1 MFSPNSKSY
10 AVLEKCEIPWRWQY
24 KDRIRA
30 QIKSNLPG
38 IILRGN
44 IVGQLD
50 TICHTHRH
58 YSSQYVN
65 DKSSQK
71 ARSRSSQVREH
82 SETSLLCKLKDKL
95 FQLQWKA
102 PMRALHTWSL
112 SFAAAFLLRPAVNC
126 CCRGLASPATRCCW
140 ARKKTQR
147 FRETVLQR
155 NTETHTFDHCTQH
168 RSSHTCT
175 EGGKYK

>member
-30 QIKSNLPG
+30 QIKSNLPV

-126 CCRGLASPATRCCW
+126 CCRGLAAPATRCCW

-168 RSSHTCT
+168 RSSHTWT

>member
-30 QIKSNLPG
+30 QIKSNLPV

-65 DKSSQK
+65 DTSSQK
-71 ARSRSSQVREH
+71 ARSRSSQVWEH
-82 SETSLLCKLKDKL
+82 SQASLLCKLKDKL

-126 CCRGLASPATRCCW
+126 CCRGLAAPATRCCW

-147 FRETVLQR
+147 FRELVQR